1 MTGVRT
7 VRRKSEGT
15 APAALGRCGGGEDT
29 RFLFDVCLLALLLV
43 CGKEAIEV

>member
-15 APAALGRCGGGEDT
+15 APRSTWMLGGGEDT
-29 RFLFDVCLLALLLV
+29 RFLFDVCLLALLLM
-43 CGKEAIEV
+43 CDKEVIEV